1 MGLDITIKSV
11 KEIRCPHCGEF
22 IMDKVENEVDS
33 CGRGWY
39 DILEEFGYYVPY
51 EKRTEEN
58 DWYGKDMT
66 LTDVQSLALS
76 SYACDNHLY
85 NWVEINILVNDS
97 LDTGNKIVID
107 ADW

>member
-1 MGLDITIKSV
+1 MGLDIEIKSA

-22 IMDKVENEVDS
+22 LTDKIEDEVDS

-58 DWYGKDMT
+58 DWYGKDMA
-66 LTDVQSLALS
+66 LTDMQALALAN
-76 SYACDNHLY
+76 YACDNNLY
-85 NWVEINILVNDS
+85 NFKEIDDLVNDS
-97 LDTGNKIVID
+97 LGSGSKVIIN

>member
-11 KEIRCPHCGEF
+11 KEISCPHCGEF
-22 IMDKVENEVDS
+22 IMDKVENEADS
-33 CGRGWY
+33 FGCGWY
-39 DILEEFGYYVPY
+39 GILEEFGYYVPY

-66 LTDVQSLALS
+66 LTDRQALALS
-76 SYACDNHLY
+76 NYACDNNLY
-85 NWVEINILVNDS
+85 NWVEIDMLVNDS
-97 LDTGNKIVID
+97 LGSENKIVID